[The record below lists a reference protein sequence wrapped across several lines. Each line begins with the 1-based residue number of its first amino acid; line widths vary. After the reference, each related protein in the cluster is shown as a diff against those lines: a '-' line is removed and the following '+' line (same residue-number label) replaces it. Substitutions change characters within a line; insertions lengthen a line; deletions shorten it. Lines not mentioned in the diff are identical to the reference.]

1 MVRFGSA
8 HALWLECIP
17 ACGPIAGFS
26 VHVIETVTVCHILQ
40 AKSAE
45 LSEARQKIAELS
57 EAQIKHM
64 SDMAATLSKMD
75 ERESELNV
83 CRQLWRARLG
93 SRAQSWLIHH

>member
-1 MVRFGSA
+1 M
-8 HALWLECIP
+8 
-17 ACGPIAGFS
+17 
-26 VHVIETVTVCHILQ
+26 Q

-64 SDMAATLSKMD
+64 NEMAATLSKMD

-83 CRQLWRARLG
+83 CRQPLSG
-93 SRAQSWLIHH
+93 KPGFVHHCDVVAIKISGATFFCLKLQN